1 MTNLKREKSACPVR
15 VVAPYELT
23 RTIRVKPADSGKTVL
38 DFFDERFPYLGRDR
52 WMDRIERGWVLDGV
66 QPVTADFTVKPHLN
80 LCHFSPKVKEPAVAS
95 DVRVLDESDDWLA
108 VYKPAPL
115 PMHQGGRYYK
125 NTLLFMLGEMGYKN
139 LKIVHRLDAVTSG
152 VVLLAK
158 HKDSA
163 KKLRAAF
170 ESGNV
175 RKVYRAV
182 VSGEMMKP
190 MTVEASIRRK
200 RGFVFEC
207 GENLTGAKP
216 AITKFIP
223 EEIRDGKTVV
233 RCEPVTGRTHQIRLH
248 LKYAGFPIFDDPIYG
263 PNGDDSGLKL
273 QNSAISLRSF
283 GITVEEMGIAA
294 VITNFIRSREL

>member
-1 MTNLKREKSACPVR
+1 MSLKREISACPVR

-23 RTIRVKPADSGKTVL
+23 RTIRIKPADAGKTVL
-38 DFFDERFPYLGRDR
+38 DFFDERFPYLGRDC
-52 WMDRIERGWVLDGV
+52 WADRINRGWISEGCE
-66 QPVTADFTVKPHLN
+66 PVTANFTVKPHLS
-80 LCHFSPKVKEPAVAS
+80 LHHFSPKVIEPAVAS
-95 DVRVLDESDDWLA
+95 NIRILDETDEWLA

-125 NTLLFMLGEMGYKN
+125 NTLLYMLSEMGYGN
-139 LKIVHRLDAVTSG
+139 LKMVHRLDAVTSG

-158 HKDSA
+158 QKETA
-163 KKLRAAF
+163 KKLRVAF

-182 VSGEMMKP
+182 VSGEMTEP
-190 MTVEASIRRK
+190 MTIEAPIRRK
-200 RGFVFEC
+200 QGFVFEC
-207 GENLTGAKP
+207 GMELTGAKP
-216 AITKFIP
+216 AVTRFFP

-248 LKYAGFPIFDDPIYG
+248 LKHAGFPIFDDPIYG
-263 PNGDDSGLKL
+263 PNGDSSGQKL

-283 GITVEEMGIAA
+283 GIEICELGVKLSLR
-294 VITNFIRSREL
+294 TNLSYR